1 MLIVASDVSNC
12 PDGVGTMTSCPVT
25 VKECSRNIVLQRGM
39 SSVVVLADRMVATDA
54 MIVARWLQCMAV
66 KQL

>member
-12 PDGVGTMTSCPVT
+12 PDGVGTMTCCPVT

-39 SSVVVLADRMVATDA
+39 SSVVVSADRMVATDA
-54 MIVARWLQCMAV
+54 TTVARWLHRMTV